1 MQTEEVSLHEYCGG
15 HSYLFSTVICG
26 LAGAFIDETNCKQ
39 LFSINSNREVSV
51 QSEYSCTNYLNILM
65 HYDEKEICLRF
76 ILFRSIEATSLGAIR
91 QRNFLKY

>member
-1 MQTEEVSLHEYCGG
+1 MNTVVVIVIF
-15 HSYLFSTVICG
+15 FSTVICG

-51 QSEYSCTNYLNILM
+51 QSEYNCTNYLNIFM

-91 QRNFLKY
+91 HRNFLKY